1 MSAKNIKQKKNQT
14 TGALDFRGFIDD
26 LDNKG
31 ELLRVPFEVDT
42 LDDMGSFI
50 ARADY
55 KGIDTPILFEKPKG
69 FDIPVLANSVGLTS
83 KRMAAAH
90 GVEADANM
98 LPNVAAKMMGILK
111 SGGVAPV
118 YVDSSEAPC
127 KEVIMKGNDVDLS
140 ILPVLRLNPE
150 DGKGSPN
157 FLEGRFIS
165 SLALS
170 KPKENAYN
178 LSYHR
183 FEITR
188 KNGGSIWIFRG
199 TGDAKSMEGFWGNK
213 IDDPEPAD
221 GREKGKAFPVAFVF
235 GVTPEFILAGANKAL
250 PHESNDFAY
259 IGGLRNEPV
268 KLVKCETIDVDVPAD
283 AEIIVEG
290 VMKPFNWTV
299 QGAFAS
305 FNGFYDRPR
314 KRPVFDVTAITMRKN
329 PIYQH
334 VHIGMPL
341 NECNAIA
348 SYFRGV
354 HVYQDLK
361 AVLPNVV
368 DVHCDPAAGIGF
380 TIHIAMK
387 KGRVGEPKLAMMRA
401 YTALQGFCKH
411 VFVFDDDIDIREP
424 LERAWA
430 LAHRF
435 IPDRDLTIIPNVV
448 GMALEPLAQGVMGS
462 NSKLG
467 VHDGHPTL
475 PLNVRAFMGVDCT
488 KPLGVKMMDRVELAD
503 QVEKR
508 VDKLWSKL

>member
-1 MSAKNIKQKKNQT
+1 MDCSSTGVLIMSTFN
-14 TGALDFRGFIDD
+14 FRKFIDIQ
-26 LDNKG
+26 DNKG

-42 LDDMGSFI
+42 LDDMGAFI

-127 KEVIMKGNDVDLS
+127 KEVIMKGDDVDLS

-157 FLEGRFIS
+157 FLEGRFIT
-165 SLALS
+165 SLVAS
-170 KPKENAYN
+170 KPKENAHN

-183 FEITR
+183 FEVTR
-188 KNGGSIWIFRG
+188 KEGGSMRVFRG
-199 TGDAKSMEGFWGNK
+199 SGDAKSIGESTASETQVSSGK
-213 IDDPEPAD
+213 RVSEKHPE
-221 GREKGKAFPVAFVF
+221 FSMAFVF
-235 GVTPEFILAGANKAL
+235 GVTPEFILAGANRAL

-361 AVLPNVV
+361 TVLPNVV
-368 DVHCDPAAGIGF
+368 DVHCEPAAGVGF

-387 KGRVGEPKLAMMRA
+387 KGRVGEPKVAMMRA

-424 LERAWA
+424 LERDWA

-435 IPDRDLTIIPNVV
+435 IPDRDLMVIPNVL
-448 GMALEPLAQGVMGS
+448 GMSLEPLAQGVMGS

-488 KPLGVKMMDRVELAD
+488 KPLGVKMMDRVKLVD
-503 QVEKR
+503 QVERR